1 MDRIELNTIIKR
13 IQRLFSDENEEVQA
27 TENTSFSNKI
37 EKCANPAN
45 TLIVTSIQKMSNI
58 NKEEDKTKDI
68 EIMNNKRIVLL

>member
-13 IQRLFSDENEEVQA
+13 IQRFSQMKMKRCKA

-37 EKCANPAN
+37 EKCKPSQHINCY
-45 TLIVTSIQKMSNI
+45 LIQKMSNI